1 MAGLCMKRPNLD
13 NIGEVILPNGY
24 QLRTYMEGDEEAWV
38 KIIKATFPIAGL
50 DWNVDRFQREF
61 LDCPQFRPN
70 SLFFVTYEG
79 EPVGTTCAWI
89 ESPNETKLGYLH
101 MVAVLPEH
109 QGKRLA
115 YVLCLSAVRFFK
127 ENGFE
132 SVKLNTDD
140 HRFPA
145 IKTYLNLGFVPEYID
160 ESHKELWSV
169 VFQKLG
175 SKTKD
180 ENIGI

>member
-1 MAGLCMKRPNLD
+1 MAGLCMKRPNLNNLD
-13 NIGEVILPNGY
+13 EIIIPEGY
-24 QLRTYMEGDEEAWV
+24 QLRTYIEGDQEAWIE
-38 KIIKATFPIAGL
+38 IIKATFPIGGL

-61 LDCPQFRPN
+61 LDCPQFRYN
-70 SLFFVTYEG
+70 SLFFATYEG

-89 ESPNETKLGYLH
+89 EPSNEGLLH

-115 YVLCLSAVRFFK
+115 YVLCLSAVHYFK
-127 ENGFE
+127 EKGFE
-132 SVKLNTDD
+132 TVKLNTDD
-140 HRFPA
+140 NRLPA

-175 SKTKD
+175 SK
-180 ENIGI
+180 NQR

>member
-1 MAGLCMKRPNLD
+1 MSGLCMKRPNLD
-13 NIGEVILPNGY
+13 NIGEVILPEDY
-24 QLRTYMEGDEEAWV
+24 QLRTYIKGDEEAWV
-38 KIIKATFPIAGL
+38 RIIKATFPIGGL
-50 DWNVDRFQREF
+50 DWNIDRFQREF
-61 LDCPQFRPN
+61 LDYQKFQSD

-89 ESPNETKLGYLH
+89 EPSNEGYLH

-132 SVKLNTDD
+132 YVKLNTDD